1 MAKSISFS
9 DSDYLQIVE
18 AAEKCGFRVSR
29 GRGSQL
35 GQFVVMASNKAC
47 SGRGG
52 MRPRK
57 SGLYYVEFREDGTL
71 QLTPRR

>member
-9 DSDYLQIVE
+9 DGDYLQIVE
-18 AAEKCGFRVSR
+18 DAEKCGFRVSR

-35 GQFVVMASNKAC
+35 GQFVVMASSKAC

-52 MRPRK
+52 MHPCK
-57 SGLYYVEFREDGTL
+57 SGLYYVEWVDADTIRP
-71 QLTPRR
+71 TPRR